1 MSECSKNYVKM
12 ENYFTPKRS
21 PLELLEDASAMKI
34 EKRTRLLSNL
44 WEMHTGLMTFIQI
57 IDSTEF
63 DRHFPTNV
71 SQKQFLE
78 QYIDILMDKLA
89 EIEIRSK
96 QFYVA
101 SALLRVIREE
111 GGAR

>member
-1 MSECSKNYVKM
+1 MLKIIVKM

-21 PLELLEDASAMKI
+21 PLELLEDASAMKT

-57 IDSTEF
+57 IDSAEF